1 MAQLSTKQKKEWAK
15 TIYLN
20 EHLTQKEI
28 AEKVGVST
36 KTMSKW
42 ITAEKWETLKT
53 SLTIT
58 REEQLANLYRQVAA
72 INEAIA
78 TREADKRYASS
89 READIIN
96 KLATAINKME
106 TETGLSEVIG
116 VCKKILTWLRP
127 VDPDKAKEMSYLLDS
142 FIKDLLR

>member
-1 MAQLSTKQKKEWAK
+1 MAQLSSKQKKDWAK
-15 TIYLN
+15 TVYLN

-28 AEKVGVST
+28 AERVGISA

-42 ITAEKWETLKT
+42 IAAEKWETLKT

-78 TREADKRYASS
+78 SREKNERFANSK
-89 READIIN
+89 EADIIN
-96 KLATAINKME
+96 KLATAINRME
-106 TETGLSEVIG
+106 QETGLVEAVS
-116 VCKKILTWLRP
+116 VCKKILKWIRTS
-127 VDPDKAKEMSYLLDS
+127 DPDKAKEMSFIFDT
-142 FIKDLLR
+142 FIKELLK

>member
-1 MAQLSTKQKKEWAK
+1 MTQLTSKQKKSWAK
-15 TIYLN
+15 TLFIN

-28 AEKVGVST
+28 AEKVGISA

-42 ITAEKWETLKT
+42 ISSEKWETLKT

-72 INEAIA
+72 INESIA
-78 TREADKRYASS
+78 SRNSDNRFANSKEADV
-89 READIIN
+89 IN

-106 TETGLSEVIG
+106 QETGLVDVVS
-116 VCKKILTWLRP
+116 VCKKILKWTRTT
-127 VDPDKAKEMSYLLDS
+127 DPGKAKELSVLFDT
-142 FIKDLLR
+142 FIKELLK

>member
-1 MAQLSTKQKKEWAK
+1 MLSTKQKKDWAK

-28 AEKVGVST
+28 AEKVGISA

-42 ITAEKWETLKT
+42 IQSEKWETLKT

-72 INEAIA
+72 INAAIA
-78 TREADKRYASS
+78 GRDENQRFANS
-89 READIIN
+89 RESDVIN

-106 TETGLSEVIG
+106 QETGLAEIVN
-116 VCKKILTWLRP
+116 VTKKILLWVRAT
-127 VDPDKAKEMSYLLDS
+127 DPAKAIELSYL
-142 FIKDLLR
+142 FETFVKDTLK